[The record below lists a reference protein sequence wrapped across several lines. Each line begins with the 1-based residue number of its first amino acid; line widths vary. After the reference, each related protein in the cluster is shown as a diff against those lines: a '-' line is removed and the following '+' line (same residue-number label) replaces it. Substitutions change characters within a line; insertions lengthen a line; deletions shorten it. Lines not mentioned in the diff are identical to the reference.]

1 MKYAIILTSLFAAT
15 AALSPAAR
23 AAEPAAT
30 LRIDLSGID
39 LTTPRGAA
47 AAERRIDRAV
57 AAFCRNHVEHLSFGG
72 RRAARECRE
81 TVRGDALALLDTRRA
96 QQLAA
101 R

>member
-1 MKYAIILTSLFAAT
+1 MKYEILTSLFVAAAT
-15 AALSPAAR
+15 LSPAAL
-23 AAEPAAT
+23 AAEPEAT
-30 LRIDLSGID
+30 LRIDLTGID

-57 AAFCRNHVEHLSFGG
+57 ARFCRNDVEHLSFGG
-72 RRAARECRE
+72 RRAARECRD

>member
-1 MKYAIILTSLFAAT
+1 MKYKIVTSLFVAA
-15 AALSPAAR
+15 AMLLPAAQ

-30 LRIDLSGID
+30 LRIDLTGID
-39 LTTPRGAA
+39 LTTPRGAEA
-47 AAERRIDRAV
+47 AQRRIDRAV
-57 AAFCRNHVEHLSFGG
+57 AAYCRNDVEHLSFGA

-81 TVRGDALALLDTRRA
+81 TVQRDALAQLDSRRS